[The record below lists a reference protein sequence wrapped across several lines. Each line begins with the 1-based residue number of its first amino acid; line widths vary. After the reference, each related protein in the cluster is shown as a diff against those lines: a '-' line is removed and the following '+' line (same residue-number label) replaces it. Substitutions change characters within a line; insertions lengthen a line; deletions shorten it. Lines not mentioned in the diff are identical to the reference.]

1 MIHVK
6 CYTDAAVDGNP
17 GNGGV
22 GIVVQGEEVYEQLN
36 FPLDGQWDNHLAE
49 FEAVFLA
56 LQWLIDHQYNNAF
69 LFLHTDSKIV
79 ADSLNKS
86 YAKRPTFNDYVQ
98 KIATL
103 QDQFSLIEYRW
114 IPESRNRGADNL
126 ARQALQKAIKSK

>member
-1 MIHVK
+1 MK

-56 LQWLIDHQYNNAF
+56 LQWLIDHQYNNEF

-103 QDQFSLIEYRW
+103 QNQFSLIEYRW
-114 IPESRNRGADNL
+114 IPESQNRGADNL